1 VAYRVVITETNID
14 ETTHPTVVRYTLEA
28 DTPADAVAKGRE
40 RFSEQHGREP
50 APRAIID
57 AEPLDKPPGK

>member
-50 APRAIID
+50 APRTIID
-57 AEPLDKPPGK
+57 AEPLDK

>member
-1 VAYRVVITETNID
+1 VDFRVVITEMNID
-14 ETTHPTVVRYTLEA
+14 ETTHPKAFRYVLEA
-28 DTPADAVAKGRE
+28 ETKADAVAKARK

-57 AEPLDKPPGK
+57 VEPLE

>member
-1 VAYRVVITETNID
+1 MEFRVVITEMNID
-14 ETTHPTVVRYTLEA
+14 ETTRPKAFRYVLEA
-28 DTPADAVAKGRE
+28 ETKADAVAKGRE

-57 AEPLDKPPGK
+57 VAALD